1 MRFTPVVKNLL
12 ILNIAFYVVVFLDQ
26 QLGLSAYGNPGGYL
40 GLSEML
46 SLHYPESPQ
55 FLPVQLV
62 THFFMHG
69 SLMHIFFNMF
79 ALSMFGPP
87 LESMW
92 GPKKFLFFYF
102 ACAFGSAALH
112 MGYTW
117 WEMSQLQDMIAAYTA
132 NPSIEIFDK
141 YFAGTP
147 LENYRMDDGSSV
159 SSVLNEIRSSIS
171 GGDLKVAS
179 DEGSSIM
186 REWYELKRDIPM
198 VGASG
203 AVYGLLLAFGMY
215 FPDYKLMLIFL
226 PVPIK
231 ARYFIPV
238 LILVEIFLGFQKYSW
253 DNIAHFAHLGGA
265 LIGFLLI
272 IYWRKTG
279 NSSGQRWD

>member
-1 MRFTPVVKNLL
+1 MRLTPVVKNLL

-26 QLGLSAYGNPGGYL
+26 QLGLSAYGNPDGYL
-40 GLSEML
+40 GLSDML

-87 LESMW
+87 LEAMW
-92 GPKKFLFFYF
+92 GPKKFLFYYF

-117 WEMSQLQDMIAAYTA
+117 WDLGQMQDTIAAFYNAPSVTSYRELVEPVLGYMPTNIGGIPKIEAA
-132 NPSIEIFDK
+132 N
-141 YFAGTP
+141 
-147 LENYRMDDGSSV
+147 L
-159 SSVLNEIRSSIS
+159 VLNAINE
-171 GGDLKVAS
+171 GGATYLPAVTKEVMDGVYAV
-179 DEGSSIM
+179 
-186 REWYELKRDIPM
+186 YRDIPM

-203 AVYGLLLAFGMY
+203 AVYGLLLAFGMF

-238 LILVEIFLGFQKYSW
+238 LILVEIFLGVQQYSW

-279 NSSGQRWD
+279 QSSGQRWD